1 MLPKAAGQG
10 QHFQA
15 RGHSFSLDR
24 PALSRQITYLFFSC
38 EKIGLQV
45 GLCNSVIAL
54 AALMCHLR
62 TIAKILTCERAS
74 NLDTT
79 QRKMY

>member
-1 MLPKAAGQG
+1 MLPEAGDRG

-15 RGHSFSLDR
+15 RGHSSSLYG
-24 PALSRQITYLFFSC
+24 PTLSRQITFFLRL
-38 EKIGLQV
+38 IGLEV
-45 GLCNSVIAL
+45 GLRNFVIEMAG
-54 AALMCHLR
+54 LMCRLR
-62 TIAKILTCERAS
+62 TIAKNLTCERAS